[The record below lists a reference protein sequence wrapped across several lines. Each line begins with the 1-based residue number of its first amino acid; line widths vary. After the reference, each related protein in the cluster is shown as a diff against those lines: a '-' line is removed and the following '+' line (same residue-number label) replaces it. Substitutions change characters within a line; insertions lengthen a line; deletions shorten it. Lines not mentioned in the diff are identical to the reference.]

1 MTSKNLEEVMSAC
14 GVDPATASQLIS
26 AGWTIQSFA
35 FSALDLEAFDKLW
48 PEFFSEEP
56 TLLQK
61 ASLRAAFRMCHDLT
75 QPAPANQTPVGGT
88 GASDAS
94 ASAGTWA
101 ESFPPKLD
109 TAVIEQMKSKFLA
122 SYPSELI
129 NHDTMPSTRLL
140 SLTHH
145 QLTKKQWSWIPWK
158 YRLTLTK
165 SDEITS
171 QRQAK
176 MPKLEVAT
184 LHHLLVDEPPSI
196 DISNAGF
203 GVNAVRNL
211 LAVHDMAVA
220 MCGGAHLANLKAYS
234 AKFLSFLTQRVDPDT
249 MLRCAS
255 ITEAQAADRQIWASI
270 SDLMSERE
278 ARLFLDICSGATRPL
293 SAAILAQQG
302 NVLSF
307 DILLDKRMDLLHDQS
322 YEQLLRI
329 CSSGQAPKHF
339 EHLKL
344 WMASRALT
352 AWSFY
357 KSKSLLCEYLSRQTA
372 CYPPALAEAFANL
385 DNEEPPLSAHLTNWQ
400 SAEDDIALTRELVQ
414 QEIDKGCVTHIPF
427 A

>member
-1 MTSKNLEEVMSAC
+1 
-14 GVDPATASQLIS
+14 
-26 AGWTIQSFA
+26 
-35 FSALDLEAFDKLW
+35 
-48 PEFFSEEP
+48 
-56 TLLQK
+56 
-61 ASLRAAFRMCHDLT
+61 MCHDLT

-184 LHHLLVDEPPSI
+184 LHHLLVDKPPSI

-234 AKFLSFLTQRVDPDT
+234 AKFLSFLTERVARDT

-255 ITEAQAADRQIWASI
+255 ITDAQAADRQIWASI
-270 SDLMSERE
+270 SDLMSERGW
-278 ARLFLDICSGATRPL
+278 DMD
-293 SAAILAQQG
+293 AAC
-302 NVLSF
+302 
-307 DILLDKRMDLLHDQS
+307 M
-322 YEQLLRI
+322 
-329 CSSGQAPKHF
+329 
-339 EHLKL
+339 
-344 WMASRALT
+344 
-352 AWSFY
+352 
-357 KSKSLLCEYLSRQTA
+357 SLLIFVMTCPDSYNSDPVL
-372 CYPPALAEAFANL
+372 
-385 DNEEPPLSAHLTNWQ
+385 
-400 SAEDDIALTRELVQ
+400 
-414 QEIDKGCVTHIPF
+414 
-427 A
+427 

>member
-1 MTSKNLEEVMSAC
+1 MTSKTLEDVMSAC
-14 GVDPATASQLIS
+14 GVDPATVSQLIQ

-35 FSALDLEAFDKLW
+35 FSALDLEAFDRLW

-61 ASLRAAFRMCHDLT
+61 ASLRAAVRMCHDLT
-75 QPAPANQTPVGGT
+75 QPATAVQAPVGGT
-88 GASDAS
+88 TSSDAS
-94 ASAGTWA
+94 ASTGTWA

-122 SYPSELI
+122 SYPSELV

-145 QLTKKQWSWIPWK
+145 QLAKKQWSWIPWK
-158 YRLTLTK
+158 YRLTLAK

-270 SDLMSERE
+270 SDLMSERGWDMDNCLHE
-278 ARLFLDICSGATRPL
+278 FTHIRHDLPGLLQLRPRPVKVQSMPSTSSFSSSTKGKGKGKPSKGKGKTKGKGKVQWLTDVKTKEGQWKQLCMRYQTGNCSLGDSCRFQHLCAYPV
-293 SAAILAQQG
+293 
-302 NVLSF
+302 N
-307 DILLDKRMDLLHDQS
+307 
-322 YEQLLRI
+322 
-329 CSSGQAPKHF
+329 GQACGLDHG
-339 EHLKL
+339 
-344 WMASRALT
+344 ALQHQNT
-352 AWSFY
+352 
-357 KSKSLLCEYLSRQTA
+357 
-372 CYPPALAEAFANL
+372 
-385 DNEEPPLSAHLTNWQ
+385 
-400 SAEDDIALTRELVQ
+400 
-414 QEIDKGCVTHIPF
+414 TH
-427 A
+427 

>member
-26 AGWTIQSFA
+26 AGWTVQSFA

-75 QPAPANQTPVGGT
+75 QPAPANQTPIGGT
-88 GASDAS
+88 ATSDAS
-94 ASAGTWA
+94 ASASTWA

-109 TAVIEQMKSKFLA
+109 TAVIEQMKAKFLA
-122 SYPSELI
+122 SYPSELL

-145 QLTKKQWSWIPWK
+145 QLSKKQWSWIPWK
-158 YRLTLTK
+158 YRLTLAK

-184 LHHLLVDEPPSI
+184 LHSLLVDEPPSI

-211 LAVHDMAVA
+211 LAVHDTAVA

-270 SDLMSERE
+270 SDLMSERGWDMDNCLHE
-278 ARLFLDICSGATRPL
+278 FTHIRHDLPGLASTSPSSSEGSIHDINT
-293 SAAILAQQG
+293 
-302 NVLSF
+302 
-307 DILLDKRMDLLHDQS
+307 
-322 YEQLLRI
+322 QLLKLYERQ
-329 CSSGQAPKHF
+329 GQ
-339 EHLKL
+339 
-344 WMASRALT
+344 RQAL
-352 AWSFY
+352 
-357 KSKSLLCEYLSRQTA
+357 EGQGQIEGQR
-372 CYPPALAEAFANL
+372 
-385 DNEEPPLSAHLTNWQ
+385 
-400 SAEDDIALTRELVQ
+400 
-414 QEIDKGCVTHIPF
+414 KGSMVD
-427 A
+427 